1 MAIKTVTFSATP
13 DGVTPA
19 IPQDAGVQGDHQA
32 TAVIFRL
39 DPALISVRYQYRWEF
54 VDGNGRFDT
63 TEAFSITAEQ
73 TEVSAP
79 LLSAWTRAGGTA
91 EIRLV
96 ITDPGQD
103 GTEEPVTLYTLA
115 GRLRFQGRDC
125 AALQEQEL
133 KKGLTRLI
141 EETKSAAKEAKT
153 QAAAAGAA
161 ATNADSMARFADSAG
176 QQAHTAKDAAN
187 RAASAAAQKAADA
200 QTAARLAE
208 TAAQN
213 ANDATTSANTA
224 TSNAQNAADYAAGKG
239 NYADT
244 AAAQAITATNTANA
258 AANAANAAAERADG
272 MVDRYDRVI
281 PYVEATTIN
290 SSGVIVALLEPT
302 PEKTAGLCVRV
313 KVPSAFD
320 MSNSLTVAG
329 GDNPWAASIAAD
341 ESVTGYTPSWPAGI
355 YTFTYD
361 GTVWRLPLPLAA
373 GTAYTDNRADQAI
386 TSSAQ
391 YTDNTVGAETARA
404 RQAET
409 ALAHEQRR
417 SYSPALHGTASGEA
431 ARLTDSAVESDFS
444 RLAVAGRT
452 TQDGT
457 PSPDAPVDVA
467 GVQPSAVRVCGRNLA
482 DESNAKWAVISGNPP
497 YLLKAA
503 AAAGTDNA
511 IPSAGYRGLG
521 VWAAVRPGT
530 KYTARIDGIAYS
542 GAGAASFQIGY
553 YRSAKDVYTSG
564 AGLSKYS
571 RNVTAEETA
580 VSVSFA
586 APEDCHAVVVIYGA
600 YPVAAGETIRA
611 DHITVMEGTEAAYE
625 PYTGTDY
632 PLELD
637 SPLYSTPD
645 GARDEVDLVSGM
657 ETRRCGSRAFT
668 GTETW
673 TTSTSGETTQCFT
686 IDLADGAVPA
696 GGTHA
701 DTALCS
707 HFPYRGTTS
716 ASGQERYCTY
726 KVTATG
732 KLRLMVEIGK
742 TRLTGWS
749 DDQTA
754 GEKAALFQAWLAAQ
768 AEAGTPVTVAYGLAE
783 PSITEH
789 GRTDIAQPAPE
800 ANVSADGAP
809 VELTYS
815 RDLQTVIDALQAA
828 VSAANVGPSS
838 AESTVESKEDN
849 VS

>member
-54 VDGNGRFDT
+54 VDGNGRYDT

-79 LLSAWTRAGGTA
+79 LLSTWTGAGGTA

-115 GRLRFQGRDC
+115 GRLRFQGRDG

-133 KKGLTRLI
+133 KKGLPRLI

-187 RAASAAAQKAADA
+187 RAASDAAQKAADA

-213 ANDATTSANTA
+213 ANNATASANTA
-224 TSNAQNAADYAAGKG
+224 TSNAQSAADYAAGKG

-258 AANAANAAAERADG
+258 AAEAANAAAERADG

-290 SSGVIVALLEPT
+290 PSGVIVALLEPT

-361 GTVWRLPLPLAA
+361 GTVWRLPLPMAA
-373 GTAYTDNRADQAI
+373 GTAYTDNRADQAV

-391 YTDNTVGAETARA
+391 YTDKTVGAETARA

-409 ALAHEQRR
+409 ALTHELRR
-417 SYSPALHGTASGEA
+417 SYSPALHGTASGEG
-431 ARLTDSAVESDFS
+431 ARLTDSAAESDFS
-444 RLAVAGRT
+444 RLAAAGRT

-457 PSPDAPVDVA
+457 PSPDAPVDIA
-467 GVQPSAVRVCGRNLA
+467 GAQPAAVRVCGRNLA

-503 AAAGTDNA
+503 AAAGADNA

-521 VWAAVRPGT
+521 VWATVRPGT

-580 VSVSFA
+580 VSVSFTT
-586 APEDCHAVVVIYGA
+586 PEDCHAVVITYAA

-611 DHITVMEGTEAAYE
+611 NHITVMEGTEAAYE

-637 SPLYSTPD
+637 SPLYSLPD
-645 GARDEVDLVSGM
+645 SVRDEVDLVSGM
-657 ETRRCGSRAFT
+657 ETRRCGVVT
-668 GTETW
+668 LDGTEDYMVYHIPA
-673 TTSTSGETTQCFT
+673 T
-686 IDLADGAVPA
+686 IGNRVIRTYTKRALTPGAVVCTHLPYRNDVSHQDAAGIDAGTPA
-696 GGTHA
+696 GTAITLSLPKETVGYA
-701 DTALCS
+701 EGDTAEQ
-707 HFPYRGTTS
+707 
-716 ASGQERYCTY
+716 AIA
-726 KVTATG
+726 KV
-732 KLRLMVEIGK
+732 K
-742 TRLTGWS
+742 
-749 DDQTA
+749 
-754 GEKAALFQAWLAAQ
+754 AWLAAQ
-768 AEAGTPVTVAYGLAE
+768 AEAGTPVRVVYGLAE
-783 PSITEH
+783 PAVTER
-789 GRTDIAQPAPE
+789 GGTDIAQPAPE

-815 RDLQTVIDALQAA
+815 RDLQMAFDALQAA
-828 VSAANVGPSS
+828 VTAANVGPSS